1 LAERER
7 AEDMSGEDAAWRDL
21 VARFDLPGGPD
32 GTAPPWPEREDL
44 PPARHQQPR
53 RGTEAQADTEAQ
65 AGTEAQAD
73 TEAQAG
79 TDAPADVVP
88 GAAVPDDAV
97 ADRVPGAA
105 VADDAM
111 PHAALADDA
120 AGASAATAGTA
131 AAGTAAAGTGTD
143 AALADGDSSAN
154 AADAGEDQPGRS
166 PEHGRADGRGGSEE
180 QAAAT
185 KAGPPEPAIPDC
197 TRVIKPAVP
206 VQLPATDDDDEDHY
220 IPPPPPPLPVL
231 DPVAKGAWVALF
243 GGPAYLLV
251 ATSAGWMLPGWATFG
266 AVGAFVGGFAVLVIR
281 MGDKPSRGS
290 GPDSGAVL

>member
-1 LAERER
+1 MAERER

-73 TEAQAG
+73 TEA
-79 TDAPADVVP
+79 PADVVP
-88 GAAVPDDAV
+88 GAAVAGAAVPDDAV
-97 ADRVPGAA
+97 ADRVPGTA
-105 VADDAM
+105 V
-111 PHAALADDA
+111 ADDA

-131 AAGTAAAGTGTD
+131 AAGTGTD
-143 AALADGDSSAN
+143 AALADSDSGAN

-166 PEHGRADGRGGSEE
+166 PERGRADGRSGSEE

-185 KAGPPEPAIPDC
+185 KPGPPEPAIPDC

-206 VQLPATDDDDEDHY
+206 VQLPAADDDEDHY

>member
-1 LAERER
+1 
-7 AEDMSGEDAAWRDL
+7 
-21 VARFDLPGGPD
+21 
-32 GTAPPWPEREDL
+32 
-44 PPARHQQPR
+44 
-53 RGTEAQADTEAQ
+53 
-65 AGTEAQAD
+65 
-73 TEAQAG
+73 
-79 TDAPADVVP
+79 
-88 GAAVPDDAV
+88 
-97 ADRVPGAA
+97 
-105 VADDAM
+105 M

-131 AAGTAAAGTGTD
+131 AAGTGTD
-143 AALADGDSSAN
+143 AALADGDSGAN